1 MIKKLL
7 LKIAHL
13 IIGKYNTVPLGLK
26 NMVCLNGQYF
36 YITGITINNTI
47 QKTTAEIELL
57 DVLSTMRNMKGGAAD
72 D

>member
-7 LKIAHL
+7 LKIAYF

-36 YITGITINNTI
+36 YVTGITINNTI

-57 DVLSTMRNMKGGAAD
+57 DVLSAMQDMKGGGVYD
-72 D
+72 